1 MKITYANNK
10 VEMQCTSMKDATR
23 LFGGDS
29 NLAIS
34 LLARINALESA
45 DVIRDIIIMP
55 TFHFHNLHGKLEGF
69 LRLMLKPERISGE
82 LFYSL
87 WMRMSDHLS
96 LAISM

>member
-23 LFGGDS
+23 LFGGDR

-34 LLARINALESA
+34 LLARINALESS
-45 DVIRDIIIMP
+45 DVIKDIIIMP

-69 LRLMLKPERISGE
+69 LRLMLKKQKG
-82 LFYSL
+82 
-87 WMRMSDHLS
+87 
-96 LAISM
+96 